1 MRFWYIYVCVYVV
14 VYTERIC
21 LIVLILDEVMMQRV
35 CVNGISLSFLK
46 NFNQHV
52 LSEIDELSLKI
63 VVSIVIYKIW
73 NLFINSK

>member
-1 MRFWYIYVCVYVV
+1 MCVYVV

-63 VVSIVIYKIW
+63 VVSIVIYKI
-73 NLFINSK
+73 

>member
-1 MRFWYIYVCVYVV
+1 MCVYVV

-21 LIVLILDEVMMQRV
+21 LIVLILDGVMMQRV

-63 VVSIVIYKIW
+63 VVSIVIYKI
-73 NLFINSK
+73 

>member
-1 MRFWYIYVCVYVV
+1 MCVYVV

-63 VVSIVIYKIW
+63 VVSIIIYKI
-73 NLFINSK
+73 

>member
-1 MRFWYIYVCVYVV
+1 MCVYVV

-46 NFNQHV
+46 NFNRHV

-63 VVSIVIYKIW
+63 VVSIVIYKI
-73 NLFINSK
+73 